1 MARIRTIKPE
11 FWTDEDMA
19 EVSEAACLLAIGLLN
34 YADDEGYFNAN
45 PKLIK
50 AAVFPIREPS
60 VTIPVMLRELSNHGY
75 LCMFSTSDNRHF
87 GLIQNFA
94 KHQVVNKPRPS
105 KIKGMEL
112 LPYDYG
118 SDTGGLPLGMD
129 QGSGNGKDKTPLYA
143 REENPPVPEAESPQE
158 DHPPFPLN
166 GNNFGKFTM
175 HNGWQ
180 PEADFQRKAAMWG
193 IKIVE
198 PVTPEELQEFI
209 GYWEPE
215 GKAFHHAQWEQ
226 KLARSVLKSRALKTT
241 GVKNHEAGKRPDGT
255 TGHWRGNA
263 AEGVFAALADQLR
276 ADGCSESQIRQIL
289 DENDGDL
296 LGSVDSQERQGTVV
310 TLEAGDYSSY

>member
-34 YADDEGYFNAN
+34 YADDEGFFNAN

-60 VTIPVMLRELSNHGY
+60 VTIPVMLLELSNHGY
-75 LCMFSTSDNRHF
+75 LSMFSTSDSRHF

-105 KIKGMEL
+105 KIKEMEL

-118 SDTGGLPLGMD
+118 STTVGLPLGMD
-129 QGSGNGKDKTPLYA
+129 QGSGNGKDKTTLNA
-143 REENPPVPEAESPQE
+143 REKKPPVEPPKEEP
-158 DHPPFPLN
+158 PPFPMN

-175 HNGWQ
+175 QNGWQ
-180 PEADFQRKAAMWG
+180 PGADFQRMAATWG
-193 IKIVE
+193 MRIAE

-209 GYWEPE
+209 GFWKPE
-215 GKAFHHAQWEQ
+215 GKAFHQAQWEQ
-226 KLARSVLKSRALKTT
+226 KLARSVLMSRARKTT

-263 AEGVFAALADQLR
+263 AEGVYAALTEQLR
-276 ADGCSESQIRQIL
+276 ADGLSESQIRKIL
-289 DENDGDL
+289 DEDDGDL
-296 LGSVDSQERQGTVV
+296 FGSVDGEERQGAVV
-310 TLEAGDYSSY
+310 TLEAGDYSAH

>member
-60 VTIPVMLRELSNHGY
+60 VSIPVMLRELSNHGY
-75 LCMFSTSDNRHF
+75 LSMFYTSDNRQF
-87 GLIQNFA
+87 GLIKNFA

-105 KIKGMEL
+105 KIKEMEL

-118 SDTGGLPLGMD
+118 STTGSLPLGMD
-129 QGSGNGKDKTPLYA
+129 QGSGNGKDKTPLCA
-143 REENPPVPEAESPQE
+143 REKNLPADPPQE
-158 DHPPFPLN
+158 QQPPFPLN
-166 GNNFGKFTM
+166 GNQFGKFTM

-180 PEADFQRKAAMWG
+180 PGTDFQRMAATWG
-193 IKIVE
+193 MKIAE

-215 GKAFHHAQWEQ
+215 GKAFHQAQWEQ
-226 KLARSVLKSRALKTT
+226 KLARSVLMSRARKTT
-241 GVKNHEAGKRPDGT
+241 GVKNHETGKRPDGT

-263 AEGVFAALADQLR
+263 AEGVYAALTEQLR
-276 ADGCSESQIRQIL
+276 SDGLSESQIRKIL
-289 DENDGDL
+289 DEDDGDL
-296 LGSVDSQERQGTVV
+296 FGSVDGEERQGTVV
-310 TLEAGDYSSY
+310 TLEAGDYSAH

>member
-60 VTIPVMLRELSNHGY
+60 VSIPVMLRELSNHGY
-75 LCMFSTSDNRHF
+75 LSMFYTSDNRQF
-87 GLIQNFA
+87 GLIKNFA

-105 KIKGMEL
+105 KIKEMEL
-112 LPYDYG
+112 LPYNYG
-118 SDTGGLPLGMD
+118 STTGSLPLGMD
-129 QGSGNGKDKTPLYA
+129 QGSGNGKDKTPLCA
-143 REENPPVPEAESPQE
+143 REKNLPADPPQE
-158 DHPPFPLN
+158 QQPPFPLN
-166 GNNFGKFTM
+166 GNQFGKFTM

-180 PEADFQRKAAMWG
+180 PGADFQRMAATWG
-193 IKIVE
+193 MKIAE

-215 GKAFHHAQWEQ
+215 GKAFHQTQWEQ
-226 KLARSVLKSRALKTT
+226 KLARSVLMSRARKTT
-241 GVKNHEAGKRPDGT
+241 GVKNHETGKRPDGT

-263 AEGVFAALADQLR
+263 AEGVYAALTEQLR
-276 ADGCSESQIRQIL
+276 SDGLSESQIRKIL
-289 DENDGDL
+289 DEDDGDL
-296 LGSVDSQERQGTVV
+296 FGSVDGEERQGTVV
-310 TLEAGDYSSY
+310 TLEAGDYSAH

>member
-75 LCMFSTSDNRHF
+75 LSMFSTSDSRHF

-118 SDTGGLPLGMD
+118 STTGGLPLGMD
-129 QGSGNGKDKTPLYA
+129 QGSGKGKDKTPLYA
-143 REENPPVPEAESPQE
+143 RAKNPPVESPPE
-158 DHPPFPLN
+158 EPPPFPMN

-175 HNGWQ
+175 QNGWQ
-180 PEADFQRKAAMWG
+180 PGADFQRMAATWG
-193 IKIVE
+193 MRIAE

-209 GYWEPE
+209 GFWEPE
-215 GKAFHHAQWEQ
+215 GKAFHQAQWEQ
-226 KLARSVLKSRALKTT
+226 KLARSVLMSRARKTT
-241 GVKNHEAGKRPDGT
+241 GVKNHETGKRPDGT

-263 AEGVFAALADQLR
+263 AEGVYAALTEQLR
-276 ADGCSESQIRQIL
+276 ADGLSESQIRKIL

-296 LGSVDSQERQGTVV
+296 FGPVDGEERQGTVV
-310 TLEAGDYSSY
+310 TLEAGDYSAH

>member
-60 VTIPVMLRELSNHGY
+60 VSIPVMLRELSNHGY
-75 LCMFSTSDNRHF
+75 LSMFYTSDNRQF
-87 GLIQNFA
+87 GLIKNFA

-105 KIKGMEL
+105 KIKEMEL
-112 LPYDYG
+112 LPYDYCSTTG
-118 SDTGGLPLGMD
+118 SLPLGMD
-129 QGSGNGKDKTPLYA
+129 QGSGNGKDKTPLCA
-143 REENPPVPEAESPQE
+143 REKNLPADPPQE
-158 DHPPFPLN
+158 QQPPFPLN
-166 GNNFGKFTM
+166 GNQFGKFTM

-180 PEADFQRKAAMWG
+180 PGADFQRMAATWG
-193 IKIVE
+193 MKIAE

-215 GKAFHHAQWEQ
+215 GKAFHQAQWEQ
-226 KLARSVLKSRALKTT
+226 KLARSVLMSRARKTT
-241 GVKNHEAGKRPDGT
+241 GVKNHETGKRPDGT

-263 AEGVFAALADQLR
+263 AEGVYAALTEQLR
-276 ADGCSESQIRQIL
+276 SDGLSESQIRKIL
-289 DENDGDL
+289 DEDDGDL
-296 LGSVDSQERQGTVV
+296 FGSVDGEERQGTVV
-310 TLEAGDYSSY
+310 TLEAGDYSAH

>member
-75 LCMFSTSDNRHF
+75 LSMFSTSDSRHF

-118 SDTGGLPLGMD
+118 STTGSLPLGMD
-129 QGSGNGKDKTPLYA
+129 QGSGNGKDKTPLNA
-143 REENPPVPEAESPQE
+143 REKNPPVEQPPKDEP
-158 DHPPFPLN
+158 PPFPMN

-175 HNGWQ
+175 QDGWQ
-180 PEADFQRKAAMWG
+180 PGSDFQRMAATWG
-193 IKIVE
+193 MKIAD

-209 GYWEPE
+209 GFWEPE
-215 GKAFHHAQWEQ
+215 GKAFHQAQWEQ
-226 KLARSVLKSRALKTT
+226 KLARSVLMSRARKTT
-241 GVKNHEAGKRPDGT
+241 GVKNHETGKRPDGT

-263 AEGVFAALADQLR
+263 AEGVYAALTEQLR
-276 ADGCSESQIRQIL
+276 ADGLSESQIRKIL

-296 LGSVDSQERQGTVV
+296 FGPVDGEERQGTVV
-310 TLEAGDYSSY
+310 TLEAGDYSAH

>member
-60 VTIPVMLRELSNHGY
+60 VSIPVMLRELSNHGY
-75 LCMFSTSDNRHF
+75 LSMFYTSDNRQF
-87 GLIQNFA
+87 GLIKNFA

-105 KIKGMEL
+105 KIKEMEL
-112 LPYDYG
+112 LLYNYG
-118 SDTGGLPLGMD
+118 STTGSLPLGMD

-143 REENPPVPEAESPQE
+143 REKNLPADPPQE
-158 DHPPFPLN
+158 QQPPFPLN
-166 GNNFGKFTM
+166 GNQFGKFTM

-180 PEADFQRKAAMWG
+180 PGADFQRMAATWG
-193 IKIVE
+193 MKIAE

-215 GKAFHHAQWEQ
+215 GKAFHQAQWEQ
-226 KLARSVLKSRALKTT
+226 KLARSVLMSRARKTT
-241 GVKNHEAGKRPDGT
+241 GVKNHETGKRPDGT

-263 AEGVFAALADQLR
+263 AEGVYAALTEQLR
-276 ADGCSESQIRQIL
+276 SDGLSESQIRKIL
-289 DENDGDL
+289 DEDDGDL
-296 LGSVDSQERQGTVV
+296 FGSVDGEERQGTVV
-310 TLEAGDYSSY
+310 TLEAGDYSAH

>member
-60 VTIPVMLRELSNHGY
+60 VSIPVMLRELSNHGY
-75 LCMFSTSDNRHF
+75 LSMFYTSDNRQF
-87 GLIQNFA
+87 GLIKNFA

-105 KIKGMEL
+105 KIKEMVL

-118 SDTGGLPLGMD
+118 STTGSLPLGMD
-129 QGSGNGKDKTPLYA
+129 QGSGNGKDKTPLCA
-143 REENPPVPEAESPQE
+143 REKNLPADPPQE
-158 DHPPFPLN
+158 QQPPFPLN
-166 GNNFGKFTM
+166 GNQFGKFTM

-180 PEADFQRKAAMWG
+180 PGADFQRMAATWG
-193 IKIVE
+193 MKIAE
-198 PVTPEELQEFI
+198 PVTPGELQEFI

-215 GKAFHHAQWEQ
+215 GKAFHQAQWEQ
-226 KLARSVLKSRALKTT
+226 KLARSVLMSRARKTT
-241 GVKNHEAGKRPDGT
+241 GVKNHETGKRPDGT

-263 AEGVFAALADQLR
+263 AEGVYAALTEQLR
-276 ADGCSESQIRQIL
+276 SDGLSESQIRKIL
-289 DENDGDL
+289 DEDDGDL
-296 LGSVDSQERQGTVV
+296 FGSVDGEERQGTVV
-310 TLEAGDYSSY
+310 TLEAGDYSAH

>member
-60 VTIPVMLRELSNHGY
+60 VSIPVMLRELSNHGY
-75 LCMFSTSDNRHF
+75 LSMFYTSDNRQF
-87 GLIQNFA
+87 GVIKNFA

-105 KIKGMEL
+105 KIKEMDL

-118 SDTGGLPLGMD
+118 STTGSLPLGMD
-129 QGSGNGKDKTPLYA
+129 QGSGNGKDKTPLCA
-143 REENPPVPEAESPQE
+143 REKNLPADPPQE
-158 DHPPFPLN
+158 QQPPFPLN
-166 GNNFGKFTM
+166 GNQFGKFTM

-180 PEADFQRKAAMWG
+180 PGADFQRMAATWG
-193 IKIVE
+193 MKIAE
-198 PVTPEELQEFI
+198 PVKPEELQEFI

-215 GKAFHHAQWEQ
+215 GKAFHQAQWEQ
-226 KLARSVLKSRALKTT
+226 KLARSVLMSRARKTT
-241 GVKNHEAGKRPDGT
+241 GVKNHETGKRPDGT

-263 AEGVFAALADQLR
+263 AEGVYAALTEQLR
-276 ADGCSESQIRQIL
+276 SDGLSESQIRKIL
-289 DENDGDL
+289 DEDDGDL
-296 LGSVDSQERQGTVV
+296 FGSVDGEERQGTVV
-310 TLEAGDYSSY
+310 TLEAGDYSAH

>member
-60 VTIPVMLRELSNHGY
+60 VSIPVMLRELSNHGY
-75 LCMFSTSDNRHF
+75 LSMFYTSDNRQF
-87 GLIQNFA
+87 GLIKNFA

-105 KIKGMEL
+105 KIKEMEL

-118 SDTGGLPLGMD
+118 STTGSLPLGMD
-129 QGSGNGKDKTPLYA
+129 QGSGNGKDKTPLCA
-143 REENPPVPEAESPQE
+143 REKNLPADPPQE
-158 DHPPFPLN
+158 QQPPFPLN
-166 GNNFGKFTM
+166 GNQFGKFTM

-180 PEADFQRKAAMWG
+180 PGADFQRMAATWG
-193 IKIVE
+193 MKIAE

-215 GKAFHHAQWEQ
+215 GKAFHQAQWEQ
-226 KLARSVLKSRALKTT
+226 KLARSVLMSRARKTT
-241 GVKNHEAGKRPDGT
+241 GVKNHETGKRPDGT

-263 AEGVFAALADQLR
+263 AEGVYAALTEQLR
-276 ADGCSESQIRQIL
+276 SDGLSESQIRKIL
-289 DENDGDL
+289 DEDDGDL
-296 LGSVDSQERQGTVV
+296 FGSVDGEERQGTVV
-310 TLEAGDYSSY
+310 TLEAGDYSAH

>member
-60 VTIPVMLRELSNHGY
+60 VSIPVMLRELSNHGY
-75 LCMFSTSDNRHF
+75 LSMFYTSDNRQF
-87 GLIQNFA
+87 GLIKNFA

-105 KIKGMEL
+105 KIKEMEL

-118 SDTGGLPLGMD
+118 STTVSLPLGMD
-129 QGSGNGKDKTPLYA
+129 QGSGNGKDKTPLCA
-143 REENPPVPEAESPQE
+143 REKNLPADPPQE
-158 DHPPFPLN
+158 QQPPFPLN
-166 GNNFGKFTM
+166 GNQFGKFTM

-180 PEADFQRKAAMWG
+180 PGADFQRMAATWG
-193 IKIVE
+193 MKIAE

-215 GKAFHHAQWEQ
+215 GKAFHQAQWEQ
-226 KLARSVLKSRALKTT
+226 KLARSVLMSRARKTT
-241 GVKNHEAGKRPDGT
+241 GVKNHETGKRPDGT

-263 AEGVFAALADQLR
+263 AEGVYAALTEQLR
-276 ADGCSESQIRQIL
+276 SDGLSESQIRKIL
-289 DENDGDL
+289 DEDDGDL
-296 LGSVDSQERQGTVV
+296 FGSVDGEERQGTVV
-310 TLEAGDYSSY
+310 TLEAGDYSAH

>member
-60 VTIPVMLRELSNHGY
+60 VSIPVMLRELSNHGY
-75 LCMFSTSDNRHF
+75 LSMFYTSDNRQF
-87 GLIQNFA
+87 GLIKNFA

-105 KIKGMEL
+105 KIKEMEL

-118 SDTGGLPLGMD
+118 STTGSLPLGMD
-129 QGSGNGKDKTPLYA
+129 QGSGNGKDKTPLCA
-143 REENPPVPEAESPQE
+143 REKNLPADPPQE
-158 DHPPFPLN
+158 QQPPFPLN
-166 GNNFGKFTM
+166 GNQFGKFTM

-180 PEADFQRKAAMWG
+180 PGADFQRMAATWG
-193 IKIVE
+193 MKIAE

-215 GKAFHHAQWEQ
+215 GKAFHQAQWEQ
-226 KLARSVLKSRALKTT
+226 KLARSVLMSRARKTT
-241 GVKNHEAGKRPDGT
+241 GVKNHETGKRPDGT

-263 AEGVFAALADQLR
+263 AEGVYAALTEQLR
-276 ADGCSESQIRQIL
+276 SDGLSESQIRKIL
-289 DENDGDL
+289 DEDDGDL
-296 LGSVDSQERQGTVV
+296 FGSLDGEERQGTVV
-310 TLEAGDYSSY
+310 TLEAGDYSAH

>member
-60 VTIPVMLRELSNHGY
+60 VSIPVMLRELSNHGY
-75 LCMFSTSDNRHF
+75 LSMFYTSDSRQF
-87 GLIQNFA
+87 GLIKNFA

-105 KIKGMEL
+105 KIKEMEL

-118 SDTGGLPLGMD
+118 STTVSLPLGMD
-129 QGSGNGKDKTPLYA
+129 QGSGNGKEKPPLCA
-143 REENPPVPEAESPQE
+143 REKNLPADPPQE
-158 DHPPFPLN
+158 QQPPFPLN
-166 GNNFGKFTM
+166 GNQFGKFTM

-180 PEADFQRKAAMWG
+180 PGADFQRMAATWG
-193 IKIVE
+193 MKIAE

-215 GKAFHHAQWEQ
+215 GKAFHQAQWEQ
-226 KLARSVLKSRALKTT
+226 KLARSVLMSRARKTT
-241 GVKNHEAGKRPDGT
+241 GVKNHETGKRPDGT

-263 AEGVFAALADQLR
+263 AEGVYAALTEQLR
-276 ADGCSESQIRQIL
+276 ADGLSESQIRKIL
-289 DENDGDL
+289 DEDDGDL
-296 LGSVDSQERQGTVV
+296 FGSVDGEERQGTVV
-310 TLEAGDYSSY
+310 TLEAGDYSAH

>member
-60 VTIPVMLRELSNHGY
+60 VSIPVMLRELSNHGY
-75 LCMFSTSDNRHF
+75 LSMFYTSDNRQF
-87 GLIQNFA
+87 GLIKNFA

-105 KIKGMEL
+105 KIKEMEL
-112 LPYDYG
+112 LPYNYG
-118 SDTGGLPLGMD
+118 STTGSLPLGMD

-143 REENPPVPEAESPQE
+143 REKNLPADPPQE
-158 DHPPFPLN
+158 QQPPFPLN
-166 GNNFGKFTM
+166 GNQFGKFTM

-180 PEADFQRKAAMWG
+180 PGADFQRMAATWG
-193 IKIVE
+193 MKIAE

-215 GKAFHHAQWEQ
+215 GKAFHQAQWEQ
-226 KLARSVLKSRALKTT
+226 KLARSVLMSRARKTT
-241 GVKNHEAGKRPDGT
+241 GVKNHETGKRPDGT

-263 AEGVFAALADQLR
+263 AEGVYAALTEQLR
-276 ADGCSESQIRQIL
+276 SDGLSESQIRKIL
-289 DENDGDL
+289 DEDDGDL
-296 LGSVDSQERQGTVV
+296 FGSVDGEERQGTVV
-310 TLEAGDYSSY
+310 TLEAGDYSAH

>member
-50 AAVFPIREPS
+50 SAVFPIREPS
-60 VTIPVMLRELSNHGY
+60 VSIPVMLRELSNHGY
-75 LCMFSTSDNRHF
+75 LSMFYTSDNRQF
-87 GLIQNFA
+87 GLIKNFA

-105 KIKGMEL
+105 KIKEMEL

-118 SDTGGLPLGMD
+118 STTGSLPLGMD
-129 QGSGNGKDKTPLYA
+129 QGSGNGKDKTPLCA
-143 REENPPVPEAESPQE
+143 REKNLPADPPQE
-158 DHPPFPLN
+158 QQPPFPLN
-166 GNNFGKFTM
+166 GNQFGKFTM

-180 PEADFQRKAAMWG
+180 PGTDFQRMAATWG
-193 IKIVE
+193 MKIAE
-198 PVTPEELQEFI
+198 PVTSEELQEFI

-215 GKAFHHAQWEQ
+215 GKAFHQAQWEQ
-226 KLARSVLKSRALKTT
+226 KLARSVLMSRARKTT
-241 GVKNHEAGKRPDGT
+241 GVKNHETGKRPDGT

-263 AEGVFAALADQLR
+263 AEGVYAALTEQLR
-276 ADGCSESQIRQIL
+276 SDGLSESQIRKIL
-289 DENDGDL
+289 DEDDGDL
-296 LGSVDSQERQGTVV
+296 FGSVDGEERQGTVV
-310 TLEAGDYSSY
+310 TLEAGDYSAH

>member
-75 LCMFSTSDNRHF
+75 LSMFSTSDNRHF
-87 GLIQNFA
+87 GVINNFA
-94 KHQVVNKPRPS
+94 RHQVVNKPKPS
-105 KIKGMEL
+105 KIKAMEL
-112 LPYDYG
+112 VPYQYG
-118 SDTGGLPLGMD
+118 SDTGAVPVGKD
-129 QGSGNGKDKTPLYA
+129 QGSGKGKDKPHSNA
-143 REENPPVPEAESPQE
+143 REENPPPPAEQE
-158 DHPPFPLN
+158 PPPPFPLN

-175 HNGWQ
+175 RNGWQ
-180 PEADFQRKAAMWG
+180 PGDDFQRMAATWG
-193 IKIVE
+193 MKITD

-215 GKAFHHAQWEQ
+215 GKAFHQAQWEQ
-226 KLARSVLKSRALKTT
+226 KLARSVLMSRARKTT
-241 GVKNHEAGKRPDGT
+241 GVKNHERGQRPDGT

-263 AEGVFAALADQLR
+263 AEGVYAALADQLR
-276 ADGCSESQIRQIL
+276 ADGCSESQIRKIL

-296 LGSVDSQERQGTVV
+296 FGQVDSEERQGTVV
-310 TLEAGDYSSY
+310 TLEAGDYSAH

>member
-34 YADDEGYFNAN
+34 YADDDGYFNAN

-60 VTIPVMLRELSNHGY
+60 VSIPVMLRELSNHGY
-75 LCMFSTSDNRHF
+75 LSMFYTSDNRQF
-87 GLIQNFA
+87 GLIKNFA

-105 KIKGMEL
+105 KIKEMEL

-118 SDTGGLPLGMD
+118 STTGSLPLGMD
-129 QGSGNGKDKTPLYA
+129 QGSGNGKDKPLSNA
-143 REENPPVPEAESPQE
+143 REKNLPADPPQE
-158 DHPPFPLN
+158 QQPTFPLN
-166 GNNFGKFTM
+166 GNQFGKFTM

-180 PEADFQRKAAMWG
+180 PGADFQRMAATWG
-193 IKIVE
+193 MKIAE

-215 GKAFHHAQWEQ
+215 GKAFHQAQWEQ
-226 KLARSVLKSRALKTT
+226 KLARSVLMSRARKTT
-241 GVKNHEAGKRPDGT
+241 GVKNHETGKRPDGT

-263 AEGVFAALADQLR
+263 AEGVYAALTEQLR
-276 ADGCSESQIRQIL
+276 SDGLSESQIRKIL
-289 DENDGDL
+289 DEDDGDL
-296 LGSVDSQERQGTVV
+296 FGSVDGEERQGTVV
-310 TLEAGDYSSY
+310 TLEAGDYSAH

>member
-60 VTIPVMLRELSNHGY
+60 VSIPVMLRELSNHGY
-75 LCMFSTSDNRHF
+75 LSMFYTSDNRQF
-87 GLIQNFA
+87 GLIKNFA

-105 KIKGMEL
+105 KIKEMEL
-112 LPYDYG
+112 LPYSYG
-118 SDTGGLPLGMD
+118 STTGSLPLGMD
-129 QGSGNGKDKTPLYA
+129 QGSGNGKDKTPLCA
-143 REENPPVPEAESPQE
+143 REKNLPADPPQE
-158 DHPPFPLN
+158 QQPPFPLN
-166 GNNFGKFTM
+166 GNQFGKFTM

-180 PEADFQRKAAMWG
+180 PGADFQRMAATWG
-193 IKIVE
+193 MKIAE

-215 GKAFHHAQWEQ
+215 GKAFHQAQWEQ
-226 KLARSVLKSRALKTT
+226 KLARSVLMSRARKTT
-241 GVKNHEAGKRPDGT
+241 GVKNHETGKRPDGT

-263 AEGVFAALADQLR
+263 AEGVYAALTEQLR
-276 ADGCSESQIRQIL
+276 SDGLSESQIRKIL
-289 DENDGDL
+289 DEDDGDL
-296 LGSVDSQERQGTVV
+296 FGSVDGEERQGTVV
-310 TLEAGDYSSY
+310 TLEAGDYSAH

>member
-60 VTIPVMLRELSNHGY
+60 VSIPVMLRELSNHGY
-75 LCMFSTSDNRHF
+75 LSMFYTSDNRQF
-87 GLIQNFA
+87 GLIKNFA

-105 KIKGMEL
+105 KIKEMEL
-112 LPYDYG
+112 LPYNYG
-118 SDTGGLPLGMD
+118 STTVSLPLGMD
-129 QGSGNGKDKTPLYA
+129 QGSGNGNDKTPLCA
-143 REENPPVPEAESPQE
+143 REKNLPADPPQE
-158 DHPPFPLN
+158 QQPPFPLN
-166 GNNFGKFTM
+166 GNQFGKFTM

-180 PEADFQRKAAMWG
+180 PGADFQRMAATWG
-193 IKIVE
+193 MKIAE

-215 GKAFHHAQWEQ
+215 GKAFHQAQWEQ
-226 KLARSVLKSRALKTT
+226 KLARSVLMSRARKTT
-241 GVKNHEAGKRPDGT
+241 GVKNHETGKRPDGT

-263 AEGVFAALADQLR
+263 AEGVYAALTEQLR
-276 ADGCSESQIRQIL
+276 SDGLSESQIRKIL
-289 DENDGDL
+289 DEDDGDL
-296 LGSVDSQERQGTVV
+296 FGSVDGEERQGTVV
-310 TLEAGDYSSY
+310 TLEAGDYSAH

>member
-143 REENPPVPEAESPQE
+143 REENSPVPEAEPPQE

-166 GNNFGKFTM
+166 GNNFGKFQM
-175 HNGWQ
+175 FNGWIPGRDFVQ
-180 PEADFQRKAAMWG
+180 SAALWGRSIGEGYSPPELAEF
-193 IKIVE
+193 
-198 PVTPEELQEFI
+198 VT
-209 GYWEPE
+209 YWIAE
-215 GKAFHHAQWEQ
+215 GKIFQQTQWEQ
-226 KLARSVLKSRALKTT
+226 KFAQSIVKRRAIESKSGVTDGQIQQTSPTGGRA
-241 GVKNHEAGKRPDGT
+241 VERIRAAI
-255 TGHWRGNA
+255 A
-263 AEGVFAALADQLR
+263 AEREREGLPPV
-276 ADGCSESQIRQIL
+276 G
-289 DENDGDL
+289 NDGRDVFGS
-296 LGSVDSQERQGTVV
+296 LGSQERDDAVID
-310 TLEAGDYSSY
+310 LESGDWRAE

>member
-60 VTIPVMLRELSNHGY
+60 VSIPVMLRELSNHGY
-75 LCMFSTSDNRHF
+75 LSMFYTSDNRQF
-87 GLIQNFA
+87 GLIKNFA

-105 KIKGMEL
+105 KIKEMVL

-118 SDTGGLPLGMD
+118 STTGSLPLGMD
-129 QGSGNGKDKTPLYA
+129 QGSGNGKDKTPLCA
-143 REENPPVPEAESPQE
+143 REKNLPADPPQE
-158 DHPPFPLN
+158 QQPPFPLN
-166 GNNFGKFTM
+166 GNQFGKFTM

-180 PEADFQRKAAMWG
+180 PGADLQRMAATWG
-193 IKIVE
+193 MKIAE
-198 PVTPEELQEFI
+198 PVTTEELQEFI

-215 GKAFHHAQWEQ
+215 GKAFHQAQWEQ
-226 KLARSVLKSRALKTT
+226 KLARSVLMSRARKTT
-241 GVKNHEAGKRPDGT
+241 GVKNHETGKRPDGT

-263 AEGVFAALADQLR
+263 AEGVYAALTEQLR
-276 ADGCSESQIRQIL
+276 SDGLSESQIRKIL
-289 DENDGDL
+289 DEDDGDL
-296 LGSVDSQERQGTVV
+296 FGSVDGEERQGTVV
-310 TLEAGDYSSY
+310 TLEAGDYSAH

>member
-60 VTIPVMLRELSNHGY
+60 VSIPVMLRELSNHGY
-75 LCMFSTSDNRHF
+75 LSMFYTSDNRQF
-87 GLIQNFA
+87 GLIKNFA

-105 KIKGMEL
+105 KIKEMVL

-118 SDTGGLPLGMD
+118 STTGSLPLGMD
-129 QGSGNGKDKTPLYA
+129 QGSGNGKDKTPLCA
-143 REENPPVPEAESPQE
+143 REKNLPADPPQE
-158 DHPPFPLN
+158 QQPSFPLN
-166 GNNFGKFTM
+166 GNQFGKFTM

-180 PEADFQRKAAMWG
+180 PGADFQRMAATWG
-193 IKIVE
+193 MKIAE

-215 GKAFHHAQWEQ
+215 GKAFHQAQWEQ
-226 KLARSVLKSRALKTT
+226 KLARSVLMSRARKTT
-241 GVKNHEAGKRPDGT
+241 GVKNHETGKRPDGT

-263 AEGVFAALADQLR
+263 AEGVYAALTEQLR
-276 ADGCSESQIRQIL
+276 SDGLSESQIRKIL
-289 DENDGDL
+289 DEDDGDL
-296 LGSVDSQERQGTVV
+296 FGSVDGEERQGTVV
-310 TLEAGDYSSY
+310 TLEAGDYSAL

>member
-60 VTIPVMLRELSNHGY
+60 VSIPVMLLELSNHGY
-75 LCMFSTSDNRHF
+75 LSMFYTSDNRQF
-87 GLIQNFA
+87 GLIKNFA

-105 KIKGMEL
+105 KIKEMEL

-118 SDTGGLPLGMD
+118 STTGSLPLGMD
-129 QGSGNGKDKTPLYA
+129 QGSGNGKDKTPLCA
-143 REENPPVPEAESPQE
+143 REKNLPADPPQE
-158 DHPPFPLN
+158 QQPPFPLN
-166 GNNFGKFTM
+166 GNQFGKFTM

-180 PEADFQRKAAMWG
+180 PGADFQRMAATWG
-193 IKIVE
+193 MKIAE

-215 GKAFHHAQWEQ
+215 GKAFHQAQWEQ
-226 KLARSVLKSRALKTT
+226 KLARSVLMSRARKTT
-241 GVKNHEAGKRPDGT
+241 GVKIHETGKRPDGT

-263 AEGVFAALADQLR
+263 AEGVYAALTEQLR
-276 ADGCSESQIRQIL
+276 SDGLSESQIRKIL
-289 DENDGDL
+289 DEDDGDL
-296 LGSVDSQERQGTVV
+296 FGSVDGEERQGTVV
-310 TLEAGDYSSY
+310 TLEAGDYSAH